1 MSEPLL
7 TTRDGPVATVTL
19 NLPEMRNPI
28 SDMDVVDGLVDT
40 MQALDADIDVR
51 VVILTG
57 AGSAFSSGGDL
68 KAMQAYEGLRD
79 RMPAQTRRNYRQGIQ
94 RLPLMF
100 QALEV
105 PVIAAVNGPAIG
117 AGCDLAC
124 MCDIRI
130 ASDKAKFA
138 ESFVKIGIVPGDGGA
153 WLLPRIIGFPKAV
166 ELSLTGRTIDAAEAL
181 SIGLVTQ
188 VVAPDALMTAARAMA
203 EQIAANP
210 PHAVRMTKRLLRE
223 AQAKD
228 LANILELSA
237 AMQSLAHA
245 TRDNDEAINAFIE
258 RRSPVF
264 SGE

>member
-1 MSEPLL
+1 
-7 TTRDGPVATVTL
+7 
-19 NLPEMRNPI
+19 
-28 SDMDVVDGLVDT
+28 
-40 MQALDADIDVR
+40 
-51 VVILTG
+51 
-57 AGSAFSSGGDL
+57 
-68 KAMQAYEGLRD
+68 
-79 RMPAQTRRNYRQGIQ
+79 
-94 RLPLMF
+94 
-100 QALEV
+100 
-105 PVIAAVNGPAIG
+105 
-117 AGCDLAC
+117 